1 MAYRV
6 CVKLGERALARV
18 RSLERLHIYRPL
30 THSHPSSHGPHRSL
44 SSLMPPAPR
53 RRSLVWGGSPLL
65 QTAIIERFGQSN
77 LRQNRK
83 DAMLHGRMMREWHAG
98 YLDGI
103 EDKT

>member
-1 MAYRV
+1 VAYRV

-30 THSHPSSHGPHRSL
+30 THSHPSSHDPHRSL

-53 RRSLVWGGSPLL
+53 RRSLIWVGSALL
-65 QTAIIERFGQSN
+65 QTAIIERLGQSN

-83 DAMLHGRMMREWHAG
+83 DEDFQQSMM
-98 YLDGI
+98 
-103 EDKT
+103 